1 MRTYVIVLISPCKS
15 VAERAAVNPQNQP
28 FSYPFDMNLRNRPCS
43 CPFDMSF
50 SVRAQFVERYLCSYC
65 LLCIVVL
72 CILHSV
78 INAVHVIESDPLGA
92 IFSIAHRHGNI
103 QVLKFKLIRVQVQW
117 QMCFHFRQC
126 SESTCMCQCPVV
138 TLEVPIL

>member
-1 MRTYVIVLISPCKS
+1 MRSYVIMLISPWRS
-15 VAERAAVNPQNQP
+15 GAERTATNPRDQP
-28 FSYPFDMNLRNRPCS
+28 FSYPFDMNPRNRPCS

-50 SVRAQFVERYLCSYC
+50 SVRAQFVEHYLCAYC
-65 LLCIVVL
+65 SLCIVVL

-103 QVLKFKLIRVQVQW
+103 QVIKFKLIQVQW